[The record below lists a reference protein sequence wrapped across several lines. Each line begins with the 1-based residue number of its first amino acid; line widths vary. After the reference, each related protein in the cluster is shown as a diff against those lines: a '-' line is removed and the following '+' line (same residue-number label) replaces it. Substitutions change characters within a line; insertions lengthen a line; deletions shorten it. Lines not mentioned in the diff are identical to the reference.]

1 MSEAYLL
8 LHYEAQLGH
17 QAQTGFPSLLM
28 YPDSIFGPFF
38 VPQGFRYEFLT
49 HNNMCCDDSKAGCE

>member
-17 QAQTGFPSLLM
+17 QAQTGFHSLLM
-28 YPDSIFGPFF
+28 YLDSIFGPFLCRKVF
-38 VPQGFRYEFLT
+38 VMNF
-49 HNNMCCDDSKAGCE
+49 